1 MGEQCLVH
9 ASVIFP
15 GLEEGQRGFSAVKVS
30 QILGEAKLAWKKSS

>member
-1 MGEQCLVH
+1 MGGKCLVH

-30 QILGEAKLAWKKSS
+30 